1 MGFVGRLKYDYENRY
16 IIEGSFRYDGSDNFA
31 PGHRWGFFP
40 SGAVATAHSEAPYFK
55 NLDLKFVN
63 LLKFRASYGQ
73 TGTEAGV
80 NRFGYLSTYSM
91 DTTGAVVGGA

>member
-1 MGFVGRLKYDYENRY
+1 MRTV
-16 IIEGSFRYDGSDNFA
+16 ISIEGSFRYDGSDNFA

-40 SGAVATAHSEAPYFK
+40 SGAVAWALSEEPFFK

-80 NRFGYLSTYSM
+80 NRFRLSFYLFHGYDGVLM
-91 DTTGAVVGGA
+91 